1 MNSLIESI
9 FQNFIVD
16 GKTIPVSFMR
26 YNGKSTTYI
35 TYMYYDSNNS
45 YSGDDELLGWVDYYD
60 FDIYSKGNYLNIIE
74 SVKSVMKQNGFMFQP
89 SRSSS
94 DMYEPDTGY
103 YHRTLSFAIEKQEN
117 EVLIP
122 SL

>member
-9 FQNFIVD
+9 FTNFKVD
-16 GKTIPVSFMR
+16 NVNIPVSFMR

-94 DMYEPDTGY
+94 DMYEADTGY